1 MHKITLSN
9 PYRRLSPLSANPTKR
24 SNTINLSAKADQLFE
39 CLTILWFWR
48 LKGLDMHARD
58 FFHFPNLKN
67 LSNQIDQ
74 ENFWIP
80 RWVPIGNVPLFSKG
94 SLALSIMAFA
104 LDFQWSGNEFP
115 TFDSRYLILLVPK
128 VTWFTV
134 YQEVS

>member
-58 FFHFPNLKN
+58 FFQFPNLKN

-74 ENFWIP
+74 ENF
-80 RWVPIGNVPLFSKG
+80 
-94 SLALSIMAFA
+94 
-104 LDFQWSGNEFP
+104 
-115 TFDSRYLILLVPK
+115 
-128 VTWFTV
+128 
-134 YQEVS
+134 